1 MHAFLVRHLP
11 RRAAL
16 ALAVAWYAVLLAA
29 ILIAYRTRTEGF
41 LYLDL

>member
-1 MHAFLVRHLP
+1 V
-11 RRAAL
+11 
-16 ALAVAWYAVLLAA
+16 LAVLWYAILVAG

>member
-1 MHAFLVRHLP
+1 MYAFLARHLP
-11 RRAAL
+11 RRKAL
-16 ALAVAWYAVLLAA
+16 ALALLWYAVLLAA